1 MSESHVKPGDQLEK
15 LHLQIQDMLAGYVD
29 DELNAQDKALVEAH
43 LAGCDACTADVAR
56 QHLLHEKLGATPAVH
71 LSAHQHRN
79 LDNALDDEMFLSNT
93 VKTGNQTSWKMRI
106 SESLPGRLTKSHV
119 AAISGWSLA
128 ILLLVFMMYPGQFR
142 SSHVSIPMI
151 QDVITE
157 YQRVAQIQL
166 PGTDSGDKLSAP
178 VDWPQAKAVAS
189 WKTVIGGE
197 SAEVFAIRN
206 ANSIVLQVRV
216 SDRVFFNNPTVR
228 KALTV
233 NGKYETRENDL
244 KIVAMPLQHGGLLM
258 VGPHSSFPSLKSIS
272 LKTF

>member
-1 MSESHVKPGDQLEK
+1 MSKSHVKPGDQLEK

-29 DELNAQDKALVEAH
+29 DELDAQDKALVEAH

-71 LSAHQHRN
+71 LSAHQHRH
-79 LDNALDDEMFLSNT
+79 LDNALDNDMFS
-93 VKTGNQTSWKMRI
+93 GNQTSWKMRI

-128 ILLLVFMMYPGQFR
+128 ILLLVFMMYPGHFR
-142 SSHVSIPMI
+142 SSHISIPMI

-166 PGTDSGDKLSAP
+166 PGIDSGGQLTAP
-178 VDWPQAKAVAS
+178 VDWPQAKVVAS
-189 WKTVIGGE
+189 WKTLIGGE

-244 KIVAMPLQHGGLLM
+244 KVVAMPLQHGGLLM

-272 LKTF
+272 PKTF